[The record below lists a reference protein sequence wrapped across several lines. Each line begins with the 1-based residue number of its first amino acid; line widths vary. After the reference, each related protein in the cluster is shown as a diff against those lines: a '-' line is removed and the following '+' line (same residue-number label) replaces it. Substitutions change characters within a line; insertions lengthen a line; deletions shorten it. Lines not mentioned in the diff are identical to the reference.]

1 MKPAMSKHGWWVA
14 AALRIVVAGFLLLAA
29 GAKVTLHGPG
39 ESGAHYGVATFA
51 AVIKDHKVVP
61 EAWAYFAATSAI
73 AAEACVGVWLL
84 SHVRA
89 RHAAIATVALLLAF
103 SVYLLVAY
111 ASVGNA
117 ACGCLGKLNGAK
129 LTDALLRNGAMIASL
144 IPSMVGPWSRSHR
157 ESSRPGTSR
166 ASFGAA

>member
-1 MKPAMSKHGWWVA
+1 MSKHGWWIA
-14 AALRIVVAGFLLLAA
+14 AALRIVVGGFLLLAA
-29 GAKVTLHGPG
+29 GSKFTLSGPG
-39 ESGAHYGVATFA
+39 EGGVHYGVATFA

-61 EAWAYFAATSAI
+61 EALAYSSAVSAI
-73 AAEACVGVWLL
+73 AVEALVGIWLL

-89 RHAAIATVALLLAF
+89 RHAAIATIALLLAF

-111 ASVGNA
+111 ARVGNA
-117 ACGCLGKLNGAK
+117 SCGCLGKLNGAK

-144 IPSMVGPWSRSHR
+144 IPSMVGLWSRSRR